1 MQALMVPMVVPRS
14 AGKLR
19 VQVASVLVSQNVPAK
34 GAIIAMKTSCQY
46 EGSMCLQGILLCY

>member
-1 MQALMVPMVVPRS
+1 
-14 AGKLR
+14 
-19 VQVASVLVSQNVPAK
+19 VSQNVPAK

>member
-1 MQALMVPMVVPRS
+1 MQALIMPMVVPRS

-34 GAIIAMKTSCQY
+34 GAIIAMKTTCQY
-46 EGSMCLQGILLCY
+46 EGSMRLRGIFLGY

>member
-1 MQALMVPMVVPRS
+1 MQALIMPMVVPRS

-34 GAIIAMKTSCQY
+34 GAIIAMKTTCQY
-46 EGSMCLQGILLCY
+46 EGSMCLRGIFLGY